1 MVATVER
8 AQARSSGGIAVTPG
22 RGVVDA
28 LVGYAAC
35 APGGGPGS
43 IVVLMLTPL
52 SMLLT
57 RRLRSG
63 PAHGRRLMRR
73 RRSVPALAG
82 RCVAA

>member
-43 IVVLMLTPL
+43 IVVLMLTPPVDAAHPP
-52 SMLLT
+52 T
-57 RRLRSG
+57 QVGSG
-63 PAHGRRLMRR
+63 PW
-73 RRSVPALAG
+73 
-82 RCVAA
+82 